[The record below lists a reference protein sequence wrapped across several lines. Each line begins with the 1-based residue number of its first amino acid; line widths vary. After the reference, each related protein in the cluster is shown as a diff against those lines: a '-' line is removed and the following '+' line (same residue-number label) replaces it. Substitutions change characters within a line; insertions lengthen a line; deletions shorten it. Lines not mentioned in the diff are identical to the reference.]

1 MEVTRLFDVM
11 HRQAK
16 TAPISDALV
25 AKIKGEWQ
33 PWSSQET
40 VAMANRLSLGL
51 LAAGIKKGDRVA
63 IISMNRPEWVLSD
76 LAVLQLGAVVVPLYP
91 TATAGDYEYIL
102 AHAGVRLVFVST
114 PEIWSRVEAMRTR
127 LPKLERIYTYDEV
140 PGADHWQTL
149 VQSSAAR
156 TDLDVELDSA
166 LVAARSHTTPDD
178 TASLIY
184 TSGTTGTP
192 KGVILSHRNIVCNV
206 KAIAAVIPL
215 THMQKA
221 LSFLPLS
228 HVFER
233 TGVYFYQYQGI
244 GIYFA
249 ESIDTIAKNL
259 AEVSPDVII
268 TVPRLLEKIYFGITA
283 KGRELRGVKRALFDW
298 SIKLGLEHDPDHPL
312 GAIKALRLAIARRLI
327 FSKWQAALGGKLRLV
342 IVGGSALQPRLG
354 RIFWAAGIATIE
366 GYGLTESAPV
376 ITCNT
381 PTHHRIGTA
390 GRPLPG
396 PDGVE
401 IKIIQEEGYRQGE
414 GEICVR
420 GPSIM
425 TSYLNNPEATRESLD
440 PDGWFHSGDIGFL
453 DPDGYLKITDRKKEM
468 FKTSGGKYIAPLAIE
483 SKFRECPLISQIMV
497 IGEHQKFPSALIV
510 PDFKVLAAWA
520 HEHGLAVATPAEL
533 VRHEDVLSMFAWEV
547 ESLNRDFG
555 QWEKIKRFRLIADE
569 WTIANGEVTP
579 KLSLRRKVIINK
591 HKDLIEQIY
600 ASAGLGG

>member
-1 MEVTRLFDVM
+1 MEVTRLFDIM
-11 HRQAK
+11 HRQA
-16 TAPISDALV
+16 TAAPISNALV
-25 AKIKGEWQ
+25 AKVKGVWQ
-33 PWSSQET
+33 PYSSQEA
-40 VAMANRLSLGL
+40 VAMADRLSLGL

-63 IISMNRPEWVLSD
+63 IISMNRPEWIITD

-91 TATAGDYEYIL
+91 TATSGDYEFIL
-102 AHAGVRLVFVST
+102 AHAGVRVAFVST
-114 PEIWSRVEAMRTR
+114 KEIFSRVEAMRTR
-127 LPKLERIYTYDEV
+127 LPKLESIYSYDEV
-140 PGADHWQTL
+140 SGVAPWQTL
-149 VQSSAAR
+149 ASNSAVGTEWNSALIAAR
-156 TDLDVELDSA
+156 A
-166 LVAARSHTTPDD
+166 NTTPDD

-192 KGVILSHRNIVCNV
+192 KGVILSHRNILCNV
-206 KAIAAVIPL
+206 RAITAVIPL
-215 THMQKA
+215 TGMQRA

-259 AEVSPDVII
+259 AEVQPDVII
-268 TVPRLLEKIYFGITA
+268 TVPRLLEKIYNGITA
-283 KGRELRGVKRALFDW
+283 KGRALRGLKRSLFDW
-298 SIKLGLEHDPDHPL
+298 SIKLGLAHDPDHPL
-312 GAIKALRLAIARRLI
+312 GAIKALQLAIARRLI
-327 FSKWQAALGGKLRLV
+327 FSKWQAALGGRLRLV

-366 GYGLTESAPV
+366 GYGLTETSPV

-396 PDGVE
+396 PDGVA

-414 GEICVR
+414 GEICAR

-425 TSYLNNPEATRESLD
+425 TSYLNNPEATRESID
-440 PDGWFHSGDIGFL
+440 RDGWFHSGDIGFL
-453 DPDGYLKITDRKKEM
+453 DQDGYLKITDRKKEM

-483 SKFRECPLISQIMV
+483 GKFRECPLISQIMV
-497 IGEHQKFPSALIV
+497 VGEHQKFPAALIV
-510 PDFKVLAAWA
+510 PDFVVLAAWA

-533 VRHEDVLSMFAWEV
+533 VRHKDVISMFGREV

-555 QWEKIKRFRLIADE
+555 QWEKIKQFRLIAEE
-569 WTIANGEVTP
+569 WTIANGELTP

-591 HKDLIEQIY
+591 HKGLIEQIF
-600 ASAGLGG
+600 ASQGLGGS